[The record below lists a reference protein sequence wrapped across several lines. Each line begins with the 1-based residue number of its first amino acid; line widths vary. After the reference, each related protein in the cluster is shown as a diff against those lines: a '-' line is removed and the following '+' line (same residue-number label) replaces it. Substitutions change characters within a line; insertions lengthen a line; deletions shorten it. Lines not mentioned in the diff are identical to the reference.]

1 MERVDLEEVAIIR
14 FAPGLET
21 RILILIKVRLAKTSN
36 LPKASAFTNSPSHPT
51 GLVFVIQRSGCSRRS
66 G

>member
-21 RILILIKVRLAKTSN
+21 RILILIKVRLAKTSQ
-36 LPKASAFTNSPSHPT
+36 PAE
-51 GLVFVIQRSGCSRRS
+51 GLGVHQ
-66 G
+66 